1 MASLKIYGTARSRTA
16 RVLWMAKEL
25 GLGLRARA
33 ADDGRCGV
41 EAAAVYF
48 KINPAGRVPAIDDDG
63 FAMSESLAINLY
75 LARKYGDRT
84 TPSLAPASLEEEA
97 KIWQWSSWAMT
108 DLEVPLNLIHLH
120 RNFFPPE
127 KRDPKVAG
135 TAEAQVQ
142 RPLAMLNSILADS
155 AYLLGERF
163 TVADINVASV
173 LSASRLS
180 AISMAPFPHIA
191 DWAKRCQGRP
201 AALAVQAMRE
211 AGAVG
216 ERAGGGG
223 YGLSRA
229 PASSMTGMM
238 SRSGVP
244 GLIFRS

>member
-1 MASLKIYGTARSRTA
+1 MVLTIYGTARSRTA

-25 GLGLRARA
+25 GLAFEHVPLMMGDA
-33 ADDGRCGV
+33 ALKQPP
-41 EAAAVYF
+41 F
-48 KINPAGRVPAIDDDG
+48 LKINPAGRVPAIDDDG

-75 LARKYGDRT
+75 LARKYGDRA

-97 KIWQWSSWAMT
+97 KVWQWSSWAMT
-108 DLEVPLNLIHLH
+108 DLEGPLNLIHLH
-120 RNFFPPE
+120 RSFFPPE
-127 KRDPKVAG
+127 KRDSKIAE

-163 TVADINVASV
+163 TVADLNVASV

-180 AISMAPFPHIA
+180 AISMTPFRHIA

-211 AGAVG
+211 AG
-216 ERAGGGG
+216 
-223 YGLSRA
+223 L
-229 PASSMTGMM
+229 
-238 SRSGVP
+238 
-244 GLIFRS
+244 